1 VQWNSDIGLVFP
13 VPRYHADIDGWLSLE
28 SPTISTHPRPSAVKT
43 IWCLFLFHLQRKVN
57 VTATFDGAATADYL
71 LQTTEDL
78 VSSNWNTVGE
88 FTSDTNFVLAATN
101 SQGFYRTVGE

>member
-1 VQWNSDIGLVFP
+1 MAGFPWNLPLS
-13 VPRYHADIDGWLSLE
+13 VPIRVHLRSKRFGVYSY
-28 SPTISTHPRPSAVKT
+28 SISNET
-43 IWCLFLFHLQRKVN
+43 VN
-57 VTATFDGAATADYL
+57 VTATVDGAATADYL